1 MSKKSKKVEDALRK
15 QNERK
20 RRKNHLLCGL
30 ILGCVIGFAVG
41 YCCRK
46 YLSDDAK
53 NRVVEKDFFRARLS
67 EIKNK
72 VQNLKDN
79 FSDPKPL
86 EDEIDE
92 SLNLE

>member
-20 RRKNHLLCGL
+20 KRKNHLLCGL
-30 ILGCVIGFAVG
+30 ILGCIIGFAVG

-46 YLSDDAK
+46 YFSDDAQK
-53 NRVVEKDFFRARLS
+53 RVIEKDFFRARLS

-79 FSDPKPL
+79 FGDSKTL
-86 EDEIDE
+86 EDEIDV

>member
-1 MSKKSKKVEDALRK
+1 MSKKSKKMEDELRK

-30 ILGCVIGFAVG
+30 ILGCILGFAVG

-46 YLSDDAK
+46 HFSDDAK
-53 NRVVEKDFFRARLS
+53 KRIIEKDFFRARLS

-72 VQNLKDN
+72 LQHVKDN
-79 FSDPKPL
+79 FHGAGSL
-86 EDEIDE
+86 EEEIDA
-92 SLNLE
+92 SLNQE